1 MKMEININTLNSW
14 DKSHSWHPFTQMQE
28 YLEHKPLHITHA
40 KGCWLYDIEGRRY
53 LDGNASNWTNVHGHS
68 NPDLNEALIQQLA
81 NLQQSSYKDLNHPA
95 ASQLCHELIS
105 IAPPGLSRC
114 FFTDNG
120 ASSVEAAL
128 KLSFQYWQLTGNPQ
142 KKLIMGM
149 EGGYHGDTF
158 GAMSAGNS
166 SFHERFSEWF
176 LPTHHFLAP
185 QPDDMTK
192 SLLDLE
198 RLLKTYGEQT
208 AILFLEPSV
217 QGPRGMHLQPPGF
230 LAAVAERCKAYNVHL
245 ALDEIFVGLGRLGHM
260 LVSAHEGVTP
270 DFLCLSKTLTGGYL
284 PLAATLTTEKI
295 YTAFLGDFSEGKTF
309 LHGHTFAA
317 NPLATAVSI
326 KNIEKLKQHIESG
339 TLQRTCDYFDKS
351 IKSYFAKHP
360 FVKSVRQR
368 GLACAIELYPGS
380 SSTLQTFNPNER
392 VAHHLS
398 LYLRDKE
405 ILLRAVGNTL
415 LLVPPL
421 CITDLEIDF
430 LCKQTAAAISEFI
443 HEFVI
448 CKPGT
453 SLSIAI

>member
-1 MKMEININTLNSW
+1 MKTDITTLNYW
-14 DKSHSWHPFTQMQE
+14 DKSYSWHPFTQMQE
-28 YLEHKPLHITHA
+28 YLERKPVHITHA
-40 KGCWLYDIEGRRY
+40 KGCWLYDIEGKRY

-68 NPDLNEALIQQLA
+68 DQELNEALIQQLK

-95 ASQLCHELIS
+95 ASQLCHELTS
-105 IAPPGLSRC
+105 IAPEGLNRC

-142 KKLIMGM
+142 KKLIIGM
-149 EGGYHGDTF
+149 EGSYHGDTF

-166 SFHERFSEWF
+166 LNFHQRFSEWF
-176 LPTHHFLAP
+176 LPAYHFAAP
-185 QPDDMTK
+185 QHDDMSE
-192 SLLDLE
+192 SLQDLD
-198 RLLKTYGEQT
+198 RLLETYAEQT

-217 QGPRGMHLQPPGF
+217 QGPRGMYLQPPGF
-230 LAAVAERCKAYNVHL
+230 LQAVSERCKIHNIHL

-260 LVSAHEGVTP
+260 LVCAAEDLTP

-284 PLAATLTTEKI
+284 PLAATLTTQKI
-295 YTAFLGDFSEGKTF
+295 YNAFLGEFSEEKTF

-317 NPLATAVSI
+317 NPLSTAVSI
-326 KNIEKLKQHIESG
+326 KNIEKLRRRIQSG
-339 TLQRTCDYFDKS
+339 ELQRTCDHFSKNIKLYFS
-351 IKSYFAKHP
+351 KHP

-368 GLACAIELYPGS
+368 GLACAIELYPGINNN
-380 SSTLQTFNPNER
+380 LPTFDINER

-405 ILLRAVGNTL
+405 ILLRGIGNTL
-415 LLVPPL
+415 LIIPPL
-421 CITDLEIDF
+421 CITELEIVF
-430 LCKQTAAAISEFI
+430 LCKQTATSISEYI

-448 CKPGT
+448 CRSGIP
-453 SLSIAI
+453 LSTAI